1 VLIRLVNLHDAY
13 NHDSTEHN
21 SMSPSMDT
29 ELFRL
34 LANSYRRLLGQ
45 PLVPEGMSGAEGAVW
60 LYEAA
65 PFGLLAHGTQADPV
79 FMYGNRCA
87 QAIFGYNW
95 EEITALPSRL
105 SAQAPE
111 RSERQAF
118 LDSVTRE
125 GFVKDY
131 RGIRITKSGQRFWIE
146 RATVWQLIDDAGV
159 LHGQAAMIPHIAA
172 C

>member
-1 VLIRLVNLHDAY
+1 MPMH
-13 NHDSTEHN
+13 T
-21 SMSPSMDT
+21 DT

-34 LANSYRRLLGQ
+34 LANSYRRLLSVA
-45 PLVPEGMSGAEGAVW
+45 LVPEGMSDTAGAAW
-60 LYEAA
+60 LYECA

-79 FMYGNRCA
+79 FMYGNRRA
-87 QAIFGYNW
+87 QAIFGYDW
-95 EEITALPSRL
+95 DEITALPSRL

-111 RSERQAF
+111 RGERQTF

-159 LHGQAAMIPHIAA
+159 LRGQAAMIPHVAP